1 MSLKSIVLLAAGS
14 PALMG
19 AQLSNP
25 LNEAAFEQRF
35 AALETARTWSS
46 RVLSRLK
53 STNRHGPIEICFG
66 WAAALEGLTAKEP
79 EKLLRIADIK
89 AIVVAAS

>member
-1 MSLKSIVLLAAGS
+1 LPRWRPRERGVRGCCRALS
-14 PALMG
+14 P
-19 AQLSNP
+19 
-25 LNEAAFEQRF
+25 RF
-35 AALETARTWSS
+35 GTD
-46 RVLSRLK
+46 
-53 STNRHGPIEICFG
+53 PIGICFG